1 MEKLLNTT
9 EAAEALGVS
18 VRRVVQLIKA
28 EKLTAQKVGRDYAI
42 AAKSLESVTIH
53 GKPGRPLKAAAAPSP
68 DKPRTIATK
77 ATTAK
82 RGGKR

>member
-28 EKLTAQKVGRDYAI
+28 EKLPAQKIGRDYAI
-42 AAKSLESVTIH
+42 SAQSLGEVMIH
-53 GKPGRPLKAAAAPSP
+53 GKPGRPPKPKAEATNGQATPTKKRAA
-68 DKPRTIATK
+68 KKGRK
-77 ATTAK
+77 K
-82 RGGKR
+82 